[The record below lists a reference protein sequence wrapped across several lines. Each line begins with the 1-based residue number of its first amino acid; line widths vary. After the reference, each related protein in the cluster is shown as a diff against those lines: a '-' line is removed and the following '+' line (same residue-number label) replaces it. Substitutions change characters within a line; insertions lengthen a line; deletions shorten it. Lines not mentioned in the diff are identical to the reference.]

1 VVVSDRGVS
10 TVLDAS
16 LAVLLIGGAV
26 LTLAGA
32 PTQPTDD
39 VGSDAAD
46 GTADLLAGTTATVE
60 YSMAPAARK
69 ADPSIVAF
77 PAEGR
82 SGPGFRR
89 SAHGTV
95 ASLVAAGTIGDAGLD
110 GEPFSHAT
118 ESLASKAGSIA
129 VSTLEDDDTRV
140 QVQAVWRPF
149 PEADLQGGLV
159 AGTNPPPGADVHAAT
174 ISVSSGIPA
183 VENRSLEAASEG
195 YVAVAEVYANAT
207 IRGLFPPQRSEL
219 ALRGSYPLSAL
230 VGYRYRHA
238 ADQLGVGVASAVA
251 QADAERA
258 NQRLASALS
267 ERFEASLRTAYRT
280 PEAAAKAGT
289 IGRVTVTVRTWS
301 P

>member
-1 VVVSDRGVS
+1 MNDRAVS

-26 LTLAGA
+26 IALAGA

-46 GTADLLAGTTATVE
+46 GAANVLASTTASVE
-60 YSMAPAARK
+60 YSMAPAAEH

-77 PAEGR
+77 PEQPR

-89 SAHGTV
+89 RAHGTV
-95 ASLVAAGTIGDAGLD
+95 ASVLAAGTVGDAGID
-110 GEPFSHAT
+110 GEAFSHAT
-118 ESLASKAGSIA
+118 ESLASKAGEIA
-129 VSTLEDDDTRV
+129 VATLERGDVRV
-140 QVQAVWRPF
+140 QIRAVWRPF
-149 PEADLQGGLV
+149 PEAKLRGTLV
-159 AGTNPPPGADVHAAT
+159 AGPTPPPDADVHAAT
-174 ISVSSGIPA
+174 VAVSSGIPA

-195 YVAVAEVYANAT
+195 YAAVAEVYANAT